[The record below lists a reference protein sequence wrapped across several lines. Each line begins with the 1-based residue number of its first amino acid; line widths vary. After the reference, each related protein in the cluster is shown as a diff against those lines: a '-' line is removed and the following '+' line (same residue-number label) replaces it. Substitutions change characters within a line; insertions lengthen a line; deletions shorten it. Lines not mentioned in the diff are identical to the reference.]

1 MIDPSKYQ
9 SEFEAKARNIGWP
22 EEVINQV
29 KVEISESGFGFS
41 YPENVQDLIMNLEY
55 GNFETPPKAAMR
67 NFQART
73 GKETASLVVEK
84 LIKDGLKG
92 SVLD

>member
-9 SEFEAKARNIGWP
+9 SDFEAKARNIGWP

-29 KVEISESGFGFS
+29 KVEISESGFGFN
-41 YPENVQDLIMNLEY
+41 YPENIQDLVMNLEY
-55 GNFETPPKAAMR
+55 GNFNEPPKAAMR
-67 NFQART
+67 NFKAKS
-73 GKETASLVVEK
+73 GKETASLVVKNIIEN
-84 LIKDGLKG
+84 GLKG